1 MAYGKSNRR
10 RGHGPQIS
18 WGHDLHLFG
27 SRDVIILSY
36 HEIRVGQLH
45 GCPTRPK
52 IRVGLV
58 LHVLH
63 GSGAYG
69 R

>member
-1 MAYGKSNRR
+1 MYIGVR
-10 RGHGPQIS
+10 
-18 WGHDLHLFG
+18 
-27 SRDVIILSY
+27 
-36 HEIRVGQLH
+36 
-45 GCPTRPK
+45 PTRPK

-69 R
+69 WIGSRYSADVFGRRRGRLLYCLPRSCLCRVI